1 MSTEMLGLTWDASV
15 IPEVKNVGTRVALF
29 TFKTHMAGFV
39 WDAAQL
45 ENNPYTYVE
54 VKTLLDGVT
63 VGGHKVSDTEQ
74 VLNLADSSKKLIELV
89 QTGRFDLDKKTFTLL
104 HSIIARNEALEWG
117 VFRGEGDEVHYQARV
132 HLGEL
137 GTHFPP
143 ATEAGAPEL
152 NRIFSEGAR
161 QIKTLPPFE
170 GALAMFLFGAYFQFF
185 FDGNKRTSRHMMN
198 GWLMLHGFNP
208 ISIPAAR
215 ALDFNA
221 RMVRFY
227 HSKDATEMMKFL
239 VECYQD

>member
-1 MSTEMLGLTWDASV
+1 MATELLGLSWDATV
-15 IPEVKNVGTRVALF
+15 IPNVKNVGTRVALF
-29 TFKTHMAGFV
+29 TFKKHMAGFV

-89 QTGRFDLDKKTFTLL
+89 SAGRFEIDKKTFTLL

-117 VFRGEGDEVHYQARV
+117 VFRGEGEEVHYNARV

-143 ATEAGAPEL
+143 ATQAGAPEL
-152 NRIFSEGAR
+152 NRIFVEGVSK
-161 QIKTLPPFE
+161 IKALPPFE
-170 GALAMFLFGAYFQFF
+170 GSLIMFLFGAYFQFF
-185 FDGNKRTSRHMMN
+185 FDGNKRTSRFMMN
-198 GWLMLHGFNP
+198 GWLMKHGYNP

-215 ALDFNA
+215 ALEFNSK
-221 RMVRFY
+221 MVTFY
-227 HSKDATEMMKFL
+227 HSKNATEMLAFL
-239 VECYQD
+239 LSCYQE

>member
-1 MSTEMLGLTWDASV
+1 MATELVGISWDATV
-15 IPEVKNVGTRVALF
+15 IPDVKNVGTRVALF

-89 QTGRFDLDKKTFTLL
+89 NTGRFDLDKKTFTLL

-117 VFRGEGDEVHYQARV
+117 VFRGEGDEVHYNARV

-152 NRIFSEGAR
+152 NRIFVEGVSK
-161 QIKTLPPFE
+161 IKTLPPFE
-170 GALAMFLFGAYFQFF
+170 GSLIMFLFGAYFQFF
-185 FDGNKRTSRHMMN
+185 FDGNKRTSRLMMN
-198 GWLMLHGFNP
+198 GWLMKHGYNP

-215 ALDFNA
+215 ALEFNSK
-221 RMVRFY
+221 MVKFY
-227 HSKDATEMMKFL
+227 HSQDATDMLDFL
-239 VECYQD
+239 VSCYQE

>member
-1 MSTEMLGLTWDASV
+1 MSTELLGLTWDASV

-89 QTGRFDLDKKTFTLL
+89 QTGRFDLNKKTFTLL

-117 VFRGEGDEVHYQARV
+117 VFRGEGDEVHYQARI

-143 ATEAGAPEL
+143 ATAAGAPEL

-208 ISIPAAR
+208 ISISAAR
-215 ALDFNA
+215 ALEFNA

-227 HSKDATEMMKFL
+227 HSKDATEMMEFL

>member
-1 MSTEMLGLTWDASV
+1 MTTELQGLTWDATA
-15 IPEVKNVGTRVALF
+15 IPEVNKPGTRVALF
-29 TFKTHMAGFV
+29 TFKTQLAGFV

-74 VLNLADSSKKLIELV
+74 VLNLADSAKKLIELV
-89 QTGRFDLDKKTFTLL
+89 QNGRFELDKKTFTLL
-104 HSIIARNEALEWG
+104 HGIIARNEALEWG
-117 VFRGEGDEVHYQARV
+117 VFRGEGEELHYNARV

-143 ATEAGAPEL
+143 ATQAGAPEL
-152 NRIFSEGAR
+152 NRIFSEGVN
-161 QIKTLPPFE
+161 QIKMLPPFE

-185 FDGNKRTSRHMMN
+185 FDGY
-198 GWLMLHGFNP
+198 NP

-215 ALDFNA
+215 ALEFNDK
-221 RMVRFY
+221 MVRFY
-227 HSKDATEMMKFL
+227 HSKNASEMMMFL
-239 VECYQD
+239 LECYQV